1 MGAEPSCMDFKDVE
15 MKVTCEIT
23 DYSKPAKPNIRV
35 HNGFYSEM
43 VELEVREERYIVSAD
58 ELISAIK
65 RAKLDYKG
73 E

>member
-1 MGAEPSCMDFKDVE
+1 

-23 DYSKPAKPNIRV
+23 DYSNPAQPNIRV
-35 HNGFYSEM
+35 HNGIYSEM
-43 VELEVREERYIVSAD
+43 VELEVKGERYTVSAD
-58 ELISAIK
+58 ELTSAIK